1 MKIYDKNNR
10 IILDIIVDDN
20 SYRNRS
26 IMADHALTLY
36 YSLPEHVELP
46 VGSYCEFEGQIYT
59 LIRPEQFKMKHSRLY
74 EYTVTFSS
82 DQEKAKIWKFRNPV
96 DGRLKFPLTAKPKEH
111 LQMFVDNMNRR
122 DTGWTVGDCIDDVEK
137 LITYDHDYCWDA
149 LTKQASEFETEFEIA
164 GKRVSLRKVEYNK
177 SNPLPLSYGR
187 GNGFK
192 SGVGRSN
199 SGSTPPTEILFVQG
213 GSTNIDRSK
222 YPADETLRAT
232 SSGCLLLPIGQT
244 LGYDGEHFEN
254 EDGYNPVNAR
264 HYLVD
269 DLGLS
274 IRNIDRELSTLAE
287 DSLDRSDDYPKR
299 VGTISKVVEEDKT
312 KNFYDFID
320 SSIPP
325 ELNYEDYLIEGE
337 TMSVIFQSGMLAGRE
352 FDVKYYHE
360 AKKGKAA
367 RRFEIVAQ
375 EIDGITMPGED
386 FIPREGDTYAIFHVM
401 LPDAYIRNDSD
412 KSGASW
418 DMFRAAVKYLFDNEE
433 QKFTFTGELDG
444 IWAKKDWINI
454 GGKIRPGG
462 FVRYTGEGFEQ
473 EGVLVRITT
482 VKDYINN
489 PHAPKIELSNETVS
503 GSVSSTLKRLEATE
517 VVAEEYHRDA
527 IQFTKRRF
535 RDAKETIDMIENAL
549 SDNFTNRI
557 NPIAVETM
565 SMLVGDERLQY
576 QFVAAPGSTEAVPHN
591 ITWSEETKQLIAPA
605 GTVQHLTLGID
616 SIRPSHE
623 ASEYLYWNVERFESA
638 SLEDGSAKYYLY
650 IRAQKQFN
658 GNAGSAVF
666 RLETA
671 AHKLEDGNYY
681 WLLVGVLNTE
691 YEGERSFVTLYGF
704 SEILP
709 GRITTDRIV
718 SADGESYFDMLNA
731 ALKLKDKLQYN
742 VNGDGE
748 LRFKGVLVQSQ
759 NGIDE
764 APLGCYRGTYNPKY
778 TYFNGDEVIYQQS
791 AESPISSYRC
801 ISPTPITGVPPTD
814 TLKWQVSAAGVAGEP
829 GKDGISPN
837 ASYKSTVFIRS
848 NAAPATPTG
857 GTYANPVPTGWSD
870 GIPAGE
876 AKLWASTRIF
886 TTDGKA
892 PQQTAWTAPRQMTDT
907 ADFDVEFSAEQ
918 SPSAPTGHPNT
929 NAQWSNES
937 NENTIWMA
945 TSKKSNGVWGDWQIS
960 RIKGERGEDGSSIS
974 IKGNAYG
981 HYDTLNAWAVSP
993 DSGTAGRGLFL
1004 INSDLTAGEEPTEE
1018 TKYCII
1024 KQWGSPRPGYVPG
1037 WMTKYAES
1045 GDAYIMR
1052 SDDETLDGCL
1062 FVAETTGWVN
1072 VGRIKG
1078 DAGDQG
1084 TPGKNAYVHV
1094 KYANSL
1100 TENDWTANNGET
1112 PGLYIGIYTDNN
1124 PSDQLVWGLYS
1135 WSRWTG
1141 QDGLGYEFIYRRTAT
1156 ATAPATPTTMLQANG
1171 YVPSGWSD
1179 DPIGVTAT
1187 YKYEWICY
1195 RKKTD
1200 GIWGKFIGSSS
1211 NNAVAALWAKYGDK
1225 GDPGTDGNFTE
1236 MRFAVNGSTTSA
1248 PALTNNALE
1257 PSGWSTTMPTVNK
1270 GYYLWM
1276 TKAVK
1281 SGDGKSL
1288 VSTWSTP
1295 VRMTPIDGKDG
1306 AAGKSPVM
1314 VYRGVYDS
1322 SKTYYGNANRLDCV
1336 KVGSTYYIARID
1348 AGTFSSPAPPDTS
1361 KWNNFGAS
1369 FESVATNLL
1378 LAEGANI
1385 GDWFIS
1391 GGKIVSTLSTGDII
1405 TLDAKGKMITIY
1417 SANTSALHMVEQLKA
1432 TTINLDATRG
1442 IIEAR
1447 TTDYDTA
1454 YLSPSGIFANRAAT
1468 QCVSATT
1475 GFDQRAAIC
1484 ALGFG
1489 KLNRTEFDSWKV
1501 GQESNLVAGVYG
1513 TSSNSGTA
1521 PHYGGY
1527 FFNLKACGI
1536 TLRPKYVGTASTYLS
1551 DTDSL
1556 VVGYTS
1562 SNPTNVYLP
1571 SATREGQTIF
1581 VKHYGTGYLRFYPQG
1596 GQKIYDDSTE
1606 NSYYD
1611 FGNGQGGIFHFTR
1624 IFINGVLTNIWL
1636 VSRYKF

>member
-10 IILDIIVDDN
+10 IILDITVDDN

-137 LITYDHDYCWDA
+137 LITYDHEYCWDA
-149 LTKQASEFETEFEIA
+149 LTKQATEFETEFEIV

-199 SGSTPPTEILFVQG
+199 SGSTPPVEILFVQG

-274 IRNIDRELSTLAE
+274 IRNIDRELSTLAD

-299 VGTISKVVEEDKT
+299 VGTISSVAEVDKE

-325 ELNYEDYLIEGE
+325 ELNYEDYLIGD

-367 RRFEIVAQ
+367 RRFEIVPQ
-375 EIDGITMPGED
+375 EIDGMTMPGED

-454 GGKIRPGG
+454 GGKIKPGG
-462 FVRYTGEGFEQ
+462 FVRYTGDGFEQ
-473 EGVLVRITT
+473 GGVLVRITA

-535 RDAKETIDMIENAL
+535 RDAKETIDMIQSAL

-557 NPIAVETM
+557 NPVAVETM

-576 QFVAAPGSTEAVPHN
+576 QFVATPGSTEAVPHN
-591 ITWSEETKQLIAPA
+591 ITWNAETKQLIAPV

-638 SLEDGSAKYYLY
+638 FLEDGSAKYYLY
-650 IRAQKQFN
+650 IRAQKLFN
-658 GNAGSAVF
+658 GNVGSAVF

-671 AHKLEDGNYY
+671 SHKLEEGNCY

-691 YEGERSFVTLYGF
+691 YKGERSFVTLYGF

-709 GRITTDRIV
+709 GRISTDRIV
-718 SADGESYFDMLNA
+718 SADGESYFDMLNS

-742 VNGDGE
+742 VDGNGKLKICGTI
-748 LRFKGVLVQSQ
+748 VQSQ
-759 NGIDE
+759 SGQESYI
-764 APLGCYRGTYNPKY
+764 GCYRGVYNPSY
-778 TYFNGDEVIYQQS
+778 TYYEGDEVTYTNGHNTS
-791 AESPISSYRC
+791 TYRY
-801 ISPTPITGVPPTD
+801 IHTTPSRGLAPTASTY
-814 TLKWQVSAAGVAGEP
+814 WQV
-829 GKDGISPN
+829 
-837 ASYKSTVFIRS
+837 
-848 NAAPATPTG
+848 
-857 GTYANPVPTGWSD
+857 
-870 GIPAGE
+870 
-876 AKLWASTRIF
+876 L
-886 TTDGKA
+886 
-892 PQQTAWTAPRQMTDT
+892 
-907 ADFDVEFSAEQ
+907 
-918 SPSAPTGHPNT
+918 
-929 NAQWSNES
+929 AQ
-937 NENTIWMA
+937 
-945 TSKKSNGVWGDWQIS
+945 
-960 RIKGERGEDGSSIS
+960 
-974 IKGNAYG
+974 
-981 HYDTLNAWAVSP
+981 
-993 DSGTAGRGLFL
+993 
-1004 INSDLTAGEEPTEE
+1004 
-1018 TKYCII
+1018 
-1024 KQWGSPRPGYVPG
+1024 
-1037 WMTKYAES
+1037 
-1045 GDAYIMR
+1045 
-1052 SDDETLDGCL
+1052 
-1062 FVAETTGWVN
+1062 
-1072 VGRIKG
+1072 
-1078 DAGDQG
+1078 
-1084 TPGKNAYVHV
+1084 
-1094 KYANSL
+1094 
-1100 TENDWTANNGET
+1100 
-1112 PGLYIGIYTDNN
+1112 
-1124 PSDQLVWGLYS
+1124 
-1135 WSRWTG
+1135 
-1141 QDGLGYEFIYRRTAT
+1141 
-1156 ATAPATPTTMLQANG
+1156 
-1171 YVPSGWSD
+1171 
-1179 DPIGVTAT
+1179 
-1187 YKYEWICY
+1187 
-1195 RKKTD
+1195 
-1200 GIWGKFIGSSS
+1200 
-1211 NNAVAALWAKYGDK
+1211 
-1225 GDPGTDGNFTE
+1225 
-1236 MRFAVNGSTTSA
+1236 
-1248 PALTNNALE
+1248 
-1257 PSGWSTTMPTVNK
+1257 
-1270 GYYLWM
+1270 
-1276 TKAVK
+1276 
-1281 SGDGKSL
+1281 
-1288 VSTWSTP
+1288 
-1295 VRMTPIDGKDG
+1295 G
-1306 AAGKSPVM
+1306 AAGKDGTSPVM

-1336 KVGSTYYIARID
+1336 KVGSVYYIARID

-1361 KWNNFGAS
+1361 KWNAFGAS
-1369 FESVATNLL
+1369 FESVATGLL
-1378 LAEGANI
+1378 LAENANI
-1385 GDWFIS
+1385 AGWIFRNGRLESQTQTSDGNPMMYMNGEKGEARINGILQLSCAYSGNIS
-1391 GGKIVSTLSTGDII
+1391 DSNLFWLPKQNAVKTLSMGHEREDIGKVVRLYNSGKRGDAYYQIGCETFGI
-1405 TLDAKGKMITIY
+1405 KPGLT
-1417 SANTSALHMVEQLKA
+1417 
-1432 TTINLDATRG
+1432 DATLGSFYVRVMPG
-1442 IIEAR
+1442 EVVELTCFRMPTKSFDIQGSWQITNRFTLEENR
-1447 TTDYDTA
+1447 NTD
-1454 YLSPSGIFANRAAT
+1454 AT
-1468 QCVSATT
+1468 QGRYPRMLAMGTIKGSDVSSNMIAITGRWYDGKQLSSVFTVTRTKKGYFTVQTKGTHKLLSDYRVFCTGLNGNYKGATSNHT
-1475 GFDQRAAIC
+1475 ENGFD
-1484 ALGFG
+1484 LMVSDDET
-1489 KLNRTEFDSWKV
+1489 LNNGDCEFMIMDNNWW
-1501 GQESNLVAGVYG
+1501 
-1513 TSSNSGTA
+1513 
-1521 PHYGGY
+1521 
-1527 FFNLKACGI
+1527 
-1536 TLRPKYVGTASTYLS
+1536 
-1551 DTDSL
+1551 
-1556 VVGYTS
+1556 
-1562 SNPTNVYLP
+1562 
-1571 SATREGQTIF
+1571 
-1581 VKHYGTGYLRFYPQG
+1581 
-1596 GQKIYDDSTE
+1596 YDYS
-1606 NSYYD
+1606 
-1611 FGNGQGGIFHFTR
+1611 
-1624 IFINGVLTNIWL
+1624 VM
-1636 VSRYKF
+1636 